1 MRERNRRAREYS
13 RLCRTRRWCRRMWVV
28 AIVLWVMLLAFLAW
42 CLTLPE
48 VDGDPE
54 YTAQADVVKAMVKWA

>member
-28 AIVLWVMLLAFLAW
+28 AIVLWVMLLVLVAW
-42 CLTLPE
+42 CLSLPE
-48 VDGDPE
+48 VEGEPE
-54 YTAQADVVKAMVKWA
+54 HTAQVDVVKAMVKRE

>member
-13 RLCRTRRWCRRMWVV
+13 RLCHTRRWCRRLWVV
-28 AIVLWVMLLAFLAW
+28 ALILWAMLLAFLAC

-48 VDGDPE
+48 VEDEPE
-54 YTAQADVVKAMVKWA
+54 HTAQVDVVKAMVKWE